1 MPFYYLILC
10 HLLLLLAFNLSQHQ
24 VFSKESILC
33 IRWPKY
39 WNFSPSNEYSRL
51 ISLRNDWFDFLA
63 VQGTLQES
71 SPTSQF
77 KNINSSVLSFLYAPT
92 RTPIHDYWKSHSFD
106 YGLIIAFEQSLLLSL
121 LCHLVIETALY
132 PHECN
137 SAKCHGYLS
146 KCHGYLDP
154 LSPQP
159 PPPSPLSPSFPIYYI
174 NWTMTSLPVQL
185 WS

>member
-71 SPTSQF
+71 FPTSQF

-92 RTPIHDYWKSHSFD
+92 CTPIHDYWKSHSFD
-106 YGLIIAFEQSLLLSL
+106 YDLIIAFEQSLLLSL

-132 PHECN
+132 PHVPKVKGRDMRATLLN
-137 SAKCHGYLS
+137 AMGIWSLYLLNL
-146 KCHGYLDP
+146 HLP
-154 LSPQP
+154 LHSPL
-159 PPPSPLSPSFPIYYI
+159 LSPSII
-174 NWTMTSLPVQL
+174 
-185 WS
+185 